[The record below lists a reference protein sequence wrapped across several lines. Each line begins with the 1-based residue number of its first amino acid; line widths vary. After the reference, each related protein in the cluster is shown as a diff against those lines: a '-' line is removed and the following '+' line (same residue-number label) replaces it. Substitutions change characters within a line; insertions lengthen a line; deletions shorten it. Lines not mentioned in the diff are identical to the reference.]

1 MKRMVK
7 AFIVVLAVVAL
18 SCTSVMADGLDDLG
32 KVVDGS
38 KLTNQQFAEDIQQSL
53 VKGNLLNQGSGR
65 ISDLGGGVVNAYGAA
80 LCSVTCD
87 KVMLKTTVQRYSGGS
102 WYNVQTFEDTAYNTA
117 TLTKS
122 HNLSVSKGYYY
133 RVKVACMAQ
142 KNGSSESQTAT
153 TDGIW
158 IN

>member
-65 ISDLGGGVVNAYGAA
+65 I
-80 LCSVTCD
+80 
-87 KVMLKTTVQRYSGGS
+87 
-102 WYNVQTFEDTAYNTA
+102 
-117 TLTKS
+117 
-122 HNLSVSKGYYY
+122 
-133 RVKVACMAQ
+133 
-142 KNGSSESQTAT
+142 
-153 TDGIW
+153 
-158 IN
+158 